1 MVIAKM
7 SGCKENSLGR
17 LIYFTA
23 QELSNFAEKVL
34 KPYDLTLEQFHL
46 LKNMP
51 EDTGLTQRQICEV
64 ANKKPANMTRILDRL
79 ESKGLMVRRDN
90 PEDRRAAL
98 VFLTKKGCELVEK
111 VHGGFELYSNRFV
124 QGISGQEQETAKNV
138 LRKMSDNLQEMTDGL
153 SKQQGDKSV

>member
-1 MVIAKM
+1 MVAAQM
-7 SGCKENSLGR
+7 SDCKENSLGR

-51 EDTGLTQRQICEV
+51 ADSGLTQRQMGEI
-64 ANKKPANMTRILDRL
+64 ANKKAANMTRILDRL
-79 ESKGLMVRRDN
+79 ESKELMVRRAN

-98 VFLTKKGCELVEK
+98 VFLTDKGRDLVEK
-111 VHGGFELYSNRFV
+111 VHGGFDCFSKQFV
-124 QGISGQEQETAKNV
+124 LGISEKDQDTTREV
-138 LRKMSDNLQEMTDGL
+138 LNKMTTNLLEMNDAL
-153 SKQQGDKSV
+153 HK

>member
-1 MVIAKM
+1 MTC
-7 SGCKENSLGR
+7 CKEDNSLGR

-23 QELSNFAEKVL
+23 QEMSNFAEKGL

-51 EDTGLTQRQICEV
+51 LGEGLTQRELGEG

-79 ESKGLMVRRDN
+79 EKKGLMVRREN

-98 VFLTKKGCELVEK
+98 VFLTEKG
-111 VHGGFELYSNRFV
+111 HGLAAQVYDGFETFSNRLV
-124 QGISGQEQETAKNV
+124 KGISAEEQEVAIKV
-138 LRKMSDNLQEMTDGL
+138 LQRMSQNLQEMTDDL
-153 SKQQGDKSV
+153 SKG

>member
-1 MVIAKM
+1 MTECRD
-7 SGCKENSLGR
+7 CKDENSLGR

-23 QELSNFAEKVL
+23 QEMSNFAEKVL

-51 EDTGLTQRQICEV
+51 EDAGLSQRELGEV

-79 ESKGLMVRRDN
+79 ENKGLMVRRDN

-98 VFLTKKGCELVEK
+98 VSLTEKGRDLIAK
-111 VHGGFELYSNRFV
+111 VHGGFEDVSNRLV
-124 QGISGQEQETAKNV
+124 LGTSEKEQETTRHV
-138 LRKMSDNLQEMTDGL
+138 LQKISQNLLELTDEL
-153 SKQQGDKSV
+153 SKK